1 MTVMAII
8 LGIICI
14 LQPIFILKAVKF
26 GIKCASKPEMAA
38 EEPIFEVA
46 PPKNVELTEE
56 ERRFAS
62 IIENLDNYVGD
73 STGQKEVI

>member
-1 MTVMAII
+1 MTILAII
-8 LGIICI
+8 LGIVCI
-14 LQPIFILKAVKF
+14 LQPVFIVYAVKF
-26 GIKCASKPEMAA
+26 GVKIATKPEETAN
-38 EEPIFEVA
+38 EPIFDVKTPEV
-46 PPKNVELTEE
+46 KELTDD

>member
-1 MTVMAII
+1 MTILAVALAIV
-8 LGIICI
+8 CI

-26 GIKCASKPEMAA
+26 GIKCAEKPEIAA
-38 EEPIFEVA
+38 DEPIFDVQA
-46 PPKNVELTEE
+46 PQTKEMTDE

-73 STGQKEVI
+73 STNQKEVI

>member
-1 MTVMAII
+1 MTIMAII

-14 LQPIFILKAVKF
+14 MQPIFIFKAVKF
-26 GIKCASKPEMAA
+26 GIKCGSKPEIAA
-38 EEPIFEVA
+38 EESIFEVNL
-46 PPKNVELTEE
+46 PEKKELTDE